1 VIRSVAWVVL
11 VVAVFLATTA
21 FRFLNLKN
29 GFPDDHYVH
38 LAGGWQMTFGEWP
51 TRDFV
56 DPGLPAM
63 FAASAAAQWL
73 LGDTLY
79 SEVVLVAVAFAA
91 AAAFTMLAVRQL
103 TGSMLLA
110 LLAAIAEVAIVPR
123 TYGYPKLLLYAVG
136 FWLMIRYAV
145 RPTIARAATM
155 AAVVVIAFLFRHDH
169 GLFLGIGGLLVA
181 ALSTKERSVRAVL
194 RSSCIFAALVA
205 VFLLPYVIF
214 IEAYMGLGLYI
225 RTGIEFSRA
234 EAARQ
239 GHVWPSLFGEN
250 RLQAA
255 LLYEC
260 YLIPLIAL
268 TVVALDRRREVIAQ
282 IVPIAVVAL
291 MVDFGFIR
299 EPLGTRLPDAIV
311 PLVVLGAWLIG
322 RAWAPGRPVQKDRPY
337 VQKDRPYEVRRLI
350 AIPVSLAAIVVVGAS
365 IVRAGSTVEELD
377 RAALFAPLGTIP
389 GRFGERAEQYRTR
402 FEDYL
407 IPSGEVLRL
416 VPFFNYLDRCTT
428 RAHRLLNV
436 GFAVEVPY
444 FARRA
449 FAGGI
454 SYFAGYPAIPELDER
469 VLRKMRS
476 EVVPFVL
483 VASEFASEFAVR
495 FPLTERYVRVRY
507 TPLLDVKIRD
517 DLTMH
522 ILVDPNLP
530 SRGRDQAT
538 GYPCFV

>member
-1 VIRSVAWVVL
+1 
-11 VVAVFLATTA
+11 
-21 FRFLNLKN
+21 
-29 GFPDDHYVH
+29 
-38 LAGGWQMTFGEWP
+38 
-51 TRDFV
+51 
-56 DPGLPAM
+56 
-63 FAASAAAQWL
+63 
-73 LGDTLY
+73 
-79 SEVVLVAVAFAA
+79 
-91 AAAFTMLAVRQL
+91 
-103 TGSMLLA
+103 
-110 LLAAIAEVAIVPR
+110 
-123 TYGYPKLLLYAVG
+123 
-136 FWLMIRYAV
+136 
-145 RPTIARAATM
+145 
-155 AAVVVIAFLFRHDH
+155 
-169 GLFLGIGGLLVA
+169 
-181 ALSTKERSVRAVL
+181 
-194 RSSCIFAALVA
+194 
-205 VFLLPYVIF
+205 
-214 IEAYMGLGLYI
+214 
-225 RTGIEFSRA
+225 
-234 EAARQ
+234 
-239 GHVWPSLFGEN
+239 
-250 RLQAA
+250 
-255 LLYEC
+255 
-260 YLIPLIAL
+260 
-268 TVVALDRRREVIAQ
+268 
-282 IVPIAVVAL
+282 
-291 MVDFGFIR
+291 
-299 EPLGTRLPDAIV
+299 
-311 PLVVLGAWLIG
+311 
-322 RAWAPGRPVQKDRPY
+322 
-337 VQKDRPYEVRRLI
+337 
-350 AIPVSLAAIVVVGAS
+350 VGAS

-538 GYPCFV
+538 GYPCFA

>member
-1 VIRSVAWVVL
+1 MSV
-11 VVAVFLATTA
+11 
-21 FRFLNLKN
+21 
-29 GFPDDHYVH
+29 
-38 LAGGWQMTFGEWP
+38 
-51 TRDFV
+51 
-56 DPGLPAM
+56 
-63 FAASAAAQWL
+63 
-73 LGDTLY
+73 
-79 SEVVLVAVAFAA
+79 
-91 AAAFTMLAVRQL
+91 
-103 TGSMLLA
+103 
-110 LLAAIAEVAIVPR
+110 
-123 TYGYPKLLLYAVG
+123 
-136 FWLMIRYAV
+136 
-145 RPTIARAATM
+145 
-155 AAVVVIAFLFRHDH
+155 
-169 GLFLGIGGLLVA
+169 
-181 ALSTKERSVRAVL
+181 
-194 RSSCIFAALVA
+194 
-205 VFLLPYVIF
+205 
-214 IEAYMGLGLYI
+214 
-225 RTGIEFSRA
+225 
-234 EAARQ
+234 
-239 GHVWPSLFGEN
+239 
-250 RLQAA
+250 
-255 LLYEC
+255 
-260 YLIPLIAL
+260 
-268 TVVALDRRREVIAQ
+268 
-282 IVPIAVVAL
+282 
-291 MVDFGFIR
+291 
-299 EPLGTRLPDAIV
+299 
-311 PLVVLGAWLIG
+311 
-322 RAWAPGRPVQKDRPY
+322 
-337 VQKDRPYEVRRLI
+337 
-350 AIPVSLAAIVVVGAS
+350 AAIVVVGAS

-483 VASEFASEFAVR
+483 VASEFASEFPVR

-530 SRGRDQAT
+530 SRGRDQET
-538 GYPCFV
+538 GYPCFAVSLAPQRAEQT

>member
-1 VIRSVAWVVL
+1 
-11 VVAVFLATTA
+11 
-21 FRFLNLKN
+21 
-29 GFPDDHYVH
+29 
-38 LAGGWQMTFGEWP
+38 
-51 TRDFV
+51 
-56 DPGLPAM
+56 
-63 FAASAAAQWL
+63 
-73 LGDTLY
+73 
-79 SEVVLVAVAFAA
+79 
-91 AAAFTMLAVRQL
+91 
-103 TGSMLLA
+103 
-110 LLAAIAEVAIVPR
+110 
-123 TYGYPKLLLYAVG
+123 
-136 FWLMIRYAV
+136 
-145 RPTIARAATM
+145 
-155 AAVVVIAFLFRHDH
+155 
-169 GLFLGIGGLLVA
+169 
-181 ALSTKERSVRAVL
+181 
-194 RSSCIFAALVA
+194 
-205 VFLLPYVIF
+205 
-214 IEAYMGLGLYI
+214 
-225 RTGIEFSRA
+225 
-234 EAARQ
+234 
-239 GHVWPSLFGEN
+239 
-250 RLQAA
+250 
-255 LLYEC
+255 
-260 YLIPLIAL
+260 
-268 TVVALDRRREVIAQ
+268 
-282 IVPIAVVAL
+282 